1 MVVENIDTVENFFTL
16 LKEENP
22 GAIIIKFGA
31 NWCKPCQTI
40 KPLIKEKFNDMNHNV
55 LCIDIDIDT
64 TKAVYNFLK
73 SRRFIRGIPGV
84 LCYFKKNDEDVS
96 DFDCYIPDIMIT
108 GADINGL
115 NKLFETVKNRC

>member
-40 KPLIKEKFNDMNHNV
+40 KPFIKEKFNNMSHNV

-64 TKAVYNFLK
+64 TKAVYKFLK
-73 SRRFIRGIPGV
+73 SRRFIAGIPGV
-84 LCYFKKNDEDVS
+84 LCYFKKNDEEIS

>member
-1 MVVENIDTVENFFTL
+1 MKIFTL

-40 KPLIKEKFNDMNHNV
+40 KPFIKEKFNNMSHNV

-64 TKAVYNFLK
+64 TRAVYNFLK
-73 SRRFIRGIPGV
+73 SRRFITGIPGV
-84 LCYFKKNDEDVS
+84 LCYFKK
-96 DFDCYIPDIMIT
+96 
-108 GADINGL
+108 
-115 NKLFETVKNRC
+115 R